1 MPVTGLQKQEDLGGI
16 EVVLITAL
24 VGNAQWEGEEAGWR
38 LGTRAPEDLGA
49 GLTSAPDPEPILGL
63 VLNATPVFN

>member
-1 MPVTGLQKQEDLGGI
+1 MG
-16 EVVLITAL
+16 
-24 VGNAQWEGEEAGWR
+24 GEEAGWR

-49 GLTSAPDPEPILGL
+49 GLTFAPDPEPILGL